1 MRFLHT
7 ADWQIG
13 KSFRFADDDT
23 QAVLR
28 AERLEAIQRIGRLA
42 EQHDACAVLVA
53 GDVFDVGNIST
64 ETLLKPVERMRQF
77 PSVRWHLV
85 PGNHDAHFANGPWDR
100 LLRQR
105 LPNNVCVHITPQP
118 MPLANER
125 AWVLPAVLI
134 QRHMASDP
142 TAWMNAALTPP
153 GAFRIGL
160 AHGSVREFGSTP
172 SSTNNLIAID
182 RAAQAKLDYLALGD
196 WHGVNKIDE
205 RTWYAGTP
213 EPDGFDLG
221 GGGGG
226 QVLLIELYGD
236 APPRVQP
243 LTTGRFRWVNETAV
257 LRSAEDVSLLES
269 RLRSL
274 DPDLSSVLLQLRAEG
289 TVDLVVREAFE
300 QKIRLGVGSALR
312 YLRLNSDYLYLQ
324 PTADDL
330 EAIDHTGFVRTAA
343 DRLAQQAKSGPDEQ
357 RALAA
362 QALQRLFELHL
373 RQNVEGV

>member
-53 GDVFDVGNIST
+53 GDLFDVGNIST
-64 ETLLKPVERMRQF
+64 GTLLKPIERMRQF
-77 PSVRWHLV
+77 PLVRWHLI

-100 LLRQR
+100 LQRQG
-105 LPNNVCVHITPQP
+105 LPDNVCVHVTPQP
-118 MPLANER
+118 IPLVDER
-125 AWVLPAVLI
+125 AWVLPAVLT
-134 QRHMASDP
+134 QRHMAIDP
-142 TAWMNAALTPP
+142 TEWMNAAQTPP
-153 GAFRIGL
+153 GALRIGL

-226 QVLLIELYGD
+226 QILLVELDGD
-236 APPRVQP
+236 GSPRVQP
-243 LTTGRFRWVNETAV
+243 LATGRFCWINETAAV
-257 LRSAEDVSLLES
+257 RSAEDVLLLES
-269 RLRSL
+269 RLRALNS
-274 DPDLSSVLLQLRAEG
+274 DLSSVLLRLRVEG
-289 TVDLVVREAFE
+289 TVDLGVREAFE

-312 YLRLNSDYLYLQ
+312 YLRLNADCLYLQ
-324 PTADDL
+324 PTAQDL
-330 EAIDHTGFVRTAA
+330 EAIDHAGFVRTAA
-343 DRLAQQAKSGPDEQ
+343 DRLAQQAESEPDEQ
-357 RALAA
+357 RVLAA
-362 QALQRLFELHL
+362 EALQRLFELHL
-373 RQNVEGV
+373 RQNVEAP